1 MGKNDRFE
9 KVYSQGTMN
18 VMEIWVDRETGVNY
32 VFHASG
38 YAGGM
43 NLSADRLRIQVSNFK
58 CNPDRGT
65 CPSGQKDLGK
75 SYTKY

>member
-9 KVYSQGTMN
+9 KLYSQGTMN
-18 VMEIWVDRETGVNY
+18 VMELWVDRETGVNY

-43 NLSADRLRIQVSNFK
+43 TPLLDRDGRPVVSPVLNK
-58 CNPDRGT
+58 
-65 CPSGQKDLGK
+65 
-75 SYTKY
+75 

>member
-1 MGKNDRFE
+1 MNGENDRFE

-38 YAGGM
+38 YTGGM
-43 NLSADRLRIQVSNFK
+43 TPLLDRDENLVVSPVLNTS
-58 CNPDRGT
+58 R
-65 CPSGQKDLGK
+65 
-75 SYTKY
+75 Y